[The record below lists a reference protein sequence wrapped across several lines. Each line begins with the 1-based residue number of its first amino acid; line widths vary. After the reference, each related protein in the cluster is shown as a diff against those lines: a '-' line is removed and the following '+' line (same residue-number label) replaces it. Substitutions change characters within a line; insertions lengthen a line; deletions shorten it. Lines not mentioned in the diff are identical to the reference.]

1 MNDDTQD
8 ELTYD
13 SDGNAV
19 LNPRIREQLRSQEK
33 QLAEMKKQV
42 RDSEL
47 KAVFTELGIPS
58 TGLAKLF
65 RDGYQGEATLDAV
78 RSAASEYDGLIPKP
92 ASEQTSQEPDR
103 QAELDALR
111 RVNGATDPT
120 NTTDASDVL
129 KDVLKRLK
137 AAKDTDEFDDI
148 MASPEV
154 QALRS
159 QPISF
164 V

>member
-1 MNDDTQD
+1 MTDETQD

-42 RDSEL
+42 RTSEL
-47 KAVFTELGIPS
+47 NAIYSELGIPNS
-58 TGLAKLF
+58 GLAKLF
-65 RDGYQGEATLDAV
+65 RDGYQGDVSLDAV
-78 RSAASEYDGLIPKP
+78 RNAASEYDGLIPS
-92 ASEQTSQEPDR
+92 ANSTQTSQEPDR
-103 QAELDALR
+103 QAELDAIR

-120 NTTDASDVL
+120 NSPEAAEVLQDA
-129 KDVLKRLK
+129 LKRLK
-137 AAKDTDEFDDI
+137 AAKNLEEFDDI
-148 MASPEV
+148 MSSPEI

-159 QPISF
+159 QPISYM
-164 V
+164 